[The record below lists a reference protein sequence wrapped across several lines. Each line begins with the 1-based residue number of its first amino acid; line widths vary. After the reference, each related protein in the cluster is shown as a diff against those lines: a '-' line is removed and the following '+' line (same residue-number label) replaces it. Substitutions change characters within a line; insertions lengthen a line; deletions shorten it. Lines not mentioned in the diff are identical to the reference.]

1 MGSSLTDQLLTHRL
15 HIDKDLEKFS
25 NHFVVSDT
33 SKDVATTKFLMK
45 FWYDGYLFCLYLG
58 LKLNTRKKASKKTEK
73 SARGWMSRKKQ
84 YLYLISL
91 LLAKPEVRI
100 ELNLDSRKNIN
111 KIDNKSLSDSIK
123 TICDEY
129 AFGGL
134 QYLKDEHEKDPDLF
148 EDPFYIKKIKEMIS

>member
-1 MGSSLTDQLLTHRL
+1 
-15 HIDKDLEKFS
+15 
-25 NHFVVSDT
+25 
-33 SKDVATTKFLMK
+33 
-45 FWYDGYLFCLYLG
+45 
-58 LKLNTRKKASKKTEK
+58 
-73 SARGWMSRKKQ
+73 MSRKKQ

-111 KIDNKSLSDSIK
+111 KLDNKSLSDSIK

-148 EDPFYIKKIKEMIS
+148 EDPFYIKKIKKMIS

>member
-45 FWYDGYLFCLYLG
+45 FWYDGYLLCLYMSG
-58 LKLNTRKKASKKTEK
+58 FKANTRKSASKKTEK

-100 ELNLDSRKNIN
+100 ELNLDSRETIN
-111 KIDNKSLSDSIK
+111 KIADMKFLSDSIK

-134 QYLKDEHEKDPDLF
+134 QFLKDEHEKDPNLF
-148 EDPFYIKKIKEMIS
+148 EDPFFVEN